1 MMKKLANALLLTTAL
16 TLAGCANIANGINE
30 VSAALTS
37 PQTTAAIANLKA
49 AGAAI
54 TCAAASI
61 AGGVQAFD
69 AALQPSI
76 KGGAAVSLEKV
87 DGYVNV
93 AFVANK
99 TLCGQ
104 LGGVVTATPPSVQ
117 AIPPATSAP

>member
-1 MMKKLANALLLTTAL
+1 MRVFI
-16 TLAGCANIANGINE
+16 LAGVLAVSGCAQVANGINE

-37 PQTTAAIANLKA
+37 PQTTQAIANLKA

-54 TCAAASI
+54 TCAAASF

-99 TLCGQ
+99 TLCSQ
-104 LGGVVTATPPSVQ
+104 LGGVVTATPPSVA